1 MQNSSKMFLVNGII
15 VGSGQQNQKLYPP
28 HYVFYH
34 GFYHDLAPVL
44 YIKVWDFTFNPYKS
58 TSEGLRQ

>member
-34 GFYHDLAPVL
+34 SFYHDLAPVL

>member
-1 MQNSSKMFLVNGII
+1 MFLVNGII

-28 HYVFYH
+28 HYFYVFYH
-34 GFYHDLAPVL
+34 GFYHDLARVL
-44 YIKVWDFTFNPYKS
+44 YTKVWDFTFNPYKS